1 MNRRLRSKR
10 RLYLPLAA
18 TPRPGDEVT
27 WYVDGQRSSGR
38 YVGHGAG
45 AEPVVANS
53 FGSHTRL
60 ASFDCL
66 RPSAPRTRVGPNWQ
80 ALPDECLLAPRKE
93 ERLRFAEL
101 LGQRI
106 PPGPT
111 YLELIEEIWY
121 RGYEVYVVGGTVRD
135 VVSGDKSN
143 DVDIVTTMPVAK
155 FELLLKS
162 MFRRQVALSAK
173 NGFAR
178 LGGKGSSGDPFI
190 DLKLFCHGG
199 TGTADALFG
208 SDFSLDLG
216 LRDFACNAIYY
227 DPINEVLVDPSR
239 RGLGDAENRVLTLV
253 CDPRARSPQALGQ
266 VAIRYFK
273 FLMRGFSGDSASD
286 RELMGKFVPCIST
299 LTTTD
304 RIGYVKRQ
312 VLGKLPRDRHANAIK
327 QLEAVMRGKDCGTLW
342 EQYFAP
348 LFVLGGAELG
358 APNA

>member
-1 MNRRLRSKR
+1 MKRSLRSKQ
-10 RLYLPLAA
+10 RLDLPLAA

-27 WYVDGQRSSGR
+27 WYVDAQRASGS
-38 YVGHGAG
+38 YVGHGVE

-53 FGSHTRL
+53 FGSNTRL

-66 RPSAPRTRVGPNWQ
+66 RLSSPGTRVGPNWQ
-80 ALPDECLLAPRKE
+80 KLPEACLVAPRKE
-93 ERLRFAEL
+93 ERDRFAEL
-101 LGQRI
+101 LNQRI

-135 VVSGDKSN
+135 VISGHKSN
-143 DVDIVTTMPVAK
+143 DVDIVTTMPVVK

-162 MFRRQVALSAK
+162 MFRRQVSLSAK

-178 LGGKGSSGDPFI
+178 LGGKGTNGDPFI

-208 SDFSLDLG
+208 SDFDLDLG

-227 DPINEVLVDPSR
+227 DPINEVLVDPSQ
-239 RGLGDAENRVLTLV
+239 RGLQDAENRILALV
-253 CDPRARSPQALGQ
+253 CNFRARSPQALGQ

-286 RELMGKFVPCIST
+286 KKLMQHFVPCISS
-299 LTTTD
+299 LTVTD

-312 VLGKLPRDRHANAIK
+312 VLGKIPTDQHAAAIG
-327 QLEAVMRGKDCGTLW
+327 QLELAMRSKNCSALW

-348 LFVLGGAELG
+348 LFPQAVTPSGAE
-358 APNA
+358 NA